1 MLFQYP
7 ILWIPNS
14 PGLINT
20 NNGDS
25 TGNPIYDE
33 QVKKFIETFVKA
45 TPLRREG
52 EPLDIA
58 KGIVFLSS
66 IDAQFITGANLVI
79 DGGVMLSFPIDLLS
93 FFSF

>member
-1 MLFQYP
+1 M
-7 ILWIPNS
+7 
-14 PGLINT
+14 
-20 NNGDS
+20 
-25 TGNPIYDE
+25 
-33 QVKKFIETFVKA
+33 KA
-45 TPLRREG
+45 TPLKREG

-79 DGGVMLSFPIDLLS
+79 DGGVMLSFPIDLMS